1 MKGRGFRS
9 AKRSREDGLMSG
21 EREGPG
27 DRALAQ
33 ILGQELRRARE
44 SRGFTR
50 AELVAQMPSG
60 IGDRTLLSYEHGT
73 RTLSVARFI
82 EICRAL
88 GVAATEILHSA
99 LEKARDLRA
108 FSIKVDLKAVLRDE
122 RTEFD
127 PVRRWARNRLE
138 GDDPSALVLLPPAAV
153 RELATVFGIT
163 HVALATYLIEFT
175 PDDLSPRE

>member
-1 MKGRGFRS
+1 
-9 AKRSREDGLMSG
+9 MSG
-21 EREGPG
+21 EREGAG

-44 SRGFTR
+44 SKGLTR
-50 AELVAQMPSG
+50 AELVAKLPSG

-88 GVAATEILHSA
+88 GVAASEILHNA

-108 FSIKVDLKAVLRDE
+108 FSIRVDLRAVLRDE
-122 RTEFD
+122 RAEFE
-127 PVRRWARNRLE
+127 PVRGWARNRLD
-138 GDDPSALVLLPPAAV
+138 GDEPAAQVLLPPAAV
-153 RELATVFGIT
+153 RELAAVFGTT
-163 HVALATYLIEFT
+163 HAALATYLIEFT
-175 PDDLSPRE
+175 PADPAPRE

>member
-1 MKGRGFRS
+1 
-9 AKRSREDGLMSG
+9 MSG
-21 EREGPG
+21 ERDGAS

-44 SRGFTR
+44 SKGFTR
-50 AELVAQMPSG
+50 AELVAQLPSG

-88 GVAATEILHSA
+88 GVAATEILHNA

-108 FSIKVDLKAVLRDE
+108 FSIKVDLEAILRDE
-122 RTEFD
+122 RTEFE
-127 PVRRWARNRLE
+127 PIRQWARNRLD

-153 RELATVFGIT
+153 RELAAVFGVT
-163 HVALATYLIEFT
+163 HVTLATYLIEFT
-175 PDDLSPRE
+175 PEDLSLRE